1 MYLCVRGVHYVSC
14 TTLGDIGFQNCN
26 DRVVFFFN
34 CSIHY
39 IEIRNIL
46 TMYTYVKC
54 KNTTDR
60 LNQSIINSITT
71 ISEFDQK

>member
-1 MYLCVRGVHYVSC
+1 
-14 TTLGDIGFQNCN
+14 
-26 DRVVFFFN
+26 
-34 CSIHY
+34 
-39 IEIRNIL
+39 
-46 TMYTYVKC
+46 MYTYVKC